1 MEMKEKA
8 MKIRG
13 CFSNWKKSLMQSYL
27 ESDMSKMSDEECLLA
42 HRSMML
48 LELSVDSIAEQSIML
63 DIINEKL
70 DRILASRGQG

>member
-8 MKIRG
+8 MNLQE

-27 ESDMSKMSDEECLLA
+27 ESGMSKLSDDECLLA
-42 HRSMML
+42 HRTMML
-48 LELSVDSIAEQSIML
+48 MELTVDSIAKQSIML
-63 DIINEKL
+63 DTINEKL

>member
-8 MKIRG
+8 MNIRE

-27 ESDMSKMSDEECLLA
+27 ESGMSKMSDEECLLA
-42 HRSMML
+42 HHTMML
-48 LELSVDSIAEQSIML
+48 MELTVDSMAKQSIML
-63 DIINEKL
+63 DTINEKL